1 MQYMQFS
8 KHCYINQETNK
19 KKLYVDVKGQGNRLL
34 VSYLPKLPTQH
45 FAASKSG
52 VCIINS
58 WVLGS
63 YVAVVLISLV
73 LVP

>member
-1 MQYMQFS
+1 MY
-8 KHCYINQETNK
+8 
-19 KKLYVDVKGQGNRLL
+19 VKGLWKQIS
-34 VSYLPKLPTQH
+34 VFYLPKLPTQH

-58 WVLGS
+58 WALGS
-63 YVAVVLISLV
+63 YVAVVLMPLV